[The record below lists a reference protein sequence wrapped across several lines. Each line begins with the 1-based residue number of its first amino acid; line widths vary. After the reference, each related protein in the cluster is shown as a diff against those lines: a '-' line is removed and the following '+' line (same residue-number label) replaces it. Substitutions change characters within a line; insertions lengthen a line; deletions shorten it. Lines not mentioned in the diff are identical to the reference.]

1 MAQESAG
8 ERALAAASQLEK
20 IGFVDFTVH
29 LVQGVYE
36 VIVKASMDQLKSYA
50 DFVNMISK
58 SLAQYQDDLIGADG
72 STKQVT
78 TVDSYIKDVLKD
90 VLALE
95 PPPTA
100 DYTLTSDQVTSL
112 KQHFSEV
119 TIEDTTTTTTTKKQI
134 GDYITSSGTT
144 NSLNVAKLKE
154 FVTEKLKS
162 GAKHS
167 YNLITTIL
175 KIGMQ
180 KVVVTNG
187 EIETKLTFHI
197 DASDTL
203 SKDAQSMN
211 SKSSGWGIGGGVSA
225 AGGGIV
231 GKIIGGTVG
240 GSISG
245 GYSSRKLNVSV
256 VNEKSSSATNI
267 NIDILGAVKIQFRT
281 ETFPTVNA

>member
-8 ERALAAASQLEK
+8 DRALAAASQLEK

-50 DFVNMISK
+50 DFVNVISK
-58 SLAQYQDDLIGADG
+58 PIAEYQNDLIGADN
-72 STKQVT
+72 STKQT
-78 TVDSYIKDVLKD
+78 TAVGSYIKDVLSLD
-90 VLALE
+90 PASTV
-95 PPPTA
+95 
-100 DYTLTSDQVTSL
+100 DYTLTLEQVTSL

-119 TIEDTTTTTTTKKQI
+119 SIDDTTTTPATKKQI
-134 GDYITSSGTT
+134 DSYITSSGTT
-144 NSLNVAKLKE
+144 NTLKVDDLKK
-154 FVTEKLKS
+154 FVIEKLKS

-167 YNLITTIL
+167 YDLITTIL

-203 SKDAQSMN
+203 SKDAQTMA
-211 SKSSGWGIGGGVSA
+211 SKSSGWGIGGGISA
-225 AGGGIV
+225 SYGGIV
-231 GKIIGGTVG
+231 GKVIGGAVG

-267 NIDILGAVKIQFRT
+267 NIDILGAVRIQFRT
-281 ETFPTVNA
+281 ETFPTV

>member
-58 SLAQYQDDLIGADG
+58 SLVQYQDDLIGADG

-78 TVDSYIKDVLKD
+78 AADSYIKDVL
-90 VLALE
+90 ALD
-95 PPPTA
+95 PLSTA

-134 GDYITSSGTT
+134 GDHITSSGTT
-144 NSLNVAKLKE
+144 NILKVAELKK